1 MKTHSVL
8 IKTKKVG
15 IFMFM
20 LLLTFALAAC
30 SSDDKKI
37 ESTTFEPT
45 EIEGEVEEEAET
57 STEAYE
63 PYYVEDYALKKLDG
77 TETSLKAYD
86 NDIIVLNFW
95 ATWCQYCIKE
105 MPLLD
110 EMDLRDDITVLAV
123 SVGEDKKLVEDY
135 ITENGYKFEVFLDEE
150 STLASTFGVT
160 GFPTTVFLGR
170 DLELYYVYPG
180 MLDQTTFDAILEA
193 IGDINAKKTK

>member
-57 STEAYE
+57 STEA
-63 PYYVEDYALKKLDG
+63 DRK
-77 TETSLKAYD
+77 
-86 NDIIVLNFW
+86 
-95 ATWCQYCIKE
+95 
-105 MPLLD
+105 
-110 EMDLRDDITVLAV
+110 
-123 SVGEDKKLVEDY
+123 SVV
-135 ITENGYKFEVFLDEE
+135 
-150 STLASTFGVT
+150 
-160 GFPTTVFLGR
+160 
-170 DLELYYVYPG
+170 
-180 MLDQTTFDAILEA
+180 
-193 IGDINAKKTK
+193 

>member
-15 IFMFM
+15 IFMLM

-45 EIEGEVEEEAET
+45 EIEGEVEEEAEK

-63 PYYVEDYALKKLDG
+63 PYYVEDYALNKLDG